1 MHKLIGW
8 YNENTEKFWIII
20 ILIVSVIA
28 FTQIANNYYKNK
40 KEDTGANTNV
50 SSARNTINNEIDGK
64 LESTTS
70 LIQGSG
76 VSKNKLEKE
85 TAVID
90 TFIKYCN
97 EGQVENAYNLLT
109 DECKEE
115 IFPSLE
121 SFKSKYHNS
130 VFKTY
135 KTYNVQNYFG
145 DTYKLKLTEDA
156 LTTGKVGANSPY
168 LQEYMTIVEKDS
180 DYKLN
185 INNYIGRTE
194 INKTST
200 VEGIKIEVQSKETYM
215 DYSEYTIKIQNTTE
229 NTILLDDGKRAD
241 NIYLLDE
248 NNVKEY
254 ANTGEIIYSNLKLLP
269 MQTKKYT
276 FRFSNTYSNTRK
288 MKRLVFKNVIMNYEE
303 YNNISDKNDYEKFET
318 ITVNV

>member
-8 YNENTEKFWIII
+8 YNENTERFWIII

-40 KEDTGANTNV
+40 KEDTGANTIV

-115 IFPSLE
+115 IFPSLD
-121 SFKSKYHNS
+121 SFKNKYHSS

-215 DYSEYTIKIQNTTE
+215 DYSEYTMKIQNTTE
-229 NTILLDDGKRAD
+229 NTIVLDDGKRSD

-254 ANTGEIIYSNLKLLP
+254 ANTGEIIYSNLKLSP

>member
-1 MHKLIGW
+1 
-8 YNENTEKFWIII
+8 
-20 ILIVSVIA
+20 
-28 FTQIANNYYKNK
+28 
-40 KEDTGANTNV
+40 
-50 SSARNTINNEIDGK
+50 
-64 LESTTS
+64 
-70 LIQGSG
+70 
-76 VSKNKLEKE
+76 
-85 TAVID
+85 
-90 TFIKYCN
+90 
-97 EGQVENAYNLLT
+97 
-109 DECKEE
+109 
-115 IFPSLE
+115 
-121 SFKSKYHNS
+121 
-130 VFKTY
+130 
-135 KTYNVQNYFG
+135 
-145 DTYKLKLTEDA
+145 
-156 LTTGKVGANSPY
+156 
-168 LQEYMTIVEKDS
+168 MTIVEKDS

>member
-145 DTYKLKLTEDA
+145 ETYKLKLTEDA

-180 DYKLN
+180 DFKLN

-229 NTILLDDGKRAD
+229 NTILLDDGKRSD

-254 ANTGEIIYSNLKLLP
+254 ANTGEIIYSNLKLSS

-303 YNNISDKNDYEKFET
+303 YNNISNKNDYEKFET

>member
-1 MHKLIGW
+1 M
-8 YNENTEKFWIII
+8 
-20 ILIVSVIA
+20 
-28 FTQIANNYYKNK
+28 
-40 KEDTGANTNV
+40 
-50 SSARNTINNEIDGK
+50 
-64 LESTTS
+64 
-70 LIQGSG
+70 
-76 VSKNKLEKE
+76 
-85 TAVID
+85 
-90 TFIKYCN
+90 
-97 EGQVENAYNLLT
+97 
-109 DECKEE
+109 
-115 IFPSLE
+115 
-121 SFKSKYHNS
+121 
-130 VFKTY
+130 FKTY